1 MVTPAGL
8 VIALVLAAPALYE
21 AAQGSLS
28 LTSAVLRLL
37 GALVLVMIGT
47 AILRKL
53 VSTGRRPVVAQQE
66 AEAADGP
73 RRRRED
79 A

>member
-37 GALVLVMIGT
+37 GALVLVMVGT

-53 VSTGRRPVVAQQE
+53 VSTGRRPVATDGDTE
-66 AEAADGP
+66 SAEGP